1 MTHTT
6 VLGLVTR
13 CKFKFV
19 VHYFSFILLL
29 LSRMKTKD
37 GDKCGTNL
45 HPYDYCRA
53 QQSLN
58 IFEQI
63 VYPPS

>member
-37 GDKCGTNL
+37 GDQCGTNV
-45 HPYDYCRA
+45 HPYDY
-53 QQSLN
+53 
-58 IFEQI
+58 
-63 VYPPS
+63 

>member
-6 VLGLVTR
+6 MLGLVTR

-29 LSRMKTKD
+29 LSRMKTKEAISA
-37 GDKCGTNL
+37 
-45 HPYDYCRA
+45 A
-53 QQSLN
+53 QMYILMITAGLSSL
-58 IFEQI
+58 
-63 VYPPS
+63 